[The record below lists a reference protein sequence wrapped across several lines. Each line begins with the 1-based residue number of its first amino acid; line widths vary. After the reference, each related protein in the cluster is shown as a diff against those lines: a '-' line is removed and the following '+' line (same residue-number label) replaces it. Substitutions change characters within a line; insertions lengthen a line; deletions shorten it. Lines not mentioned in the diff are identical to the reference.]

1 MNQVHKIEFKINVW
15 RRPCNFYSRYL
26 GILPLDRSRAI
37 EPRGLP
43 WSACRS
49 SRIAPDRQ
57 PKVIDYGT
65 TTADRFAGMPSDS
78 GRPCWVRETSMGDD
92 VTKAHLLPYALET
105 ESGKTVELSVNGLG
119 ATGRIRSN
127 KIRYRPVMQTR
138 VRA

>member
-1 MNQVHKIEFKINVW
+1 MNQLNKIEFKINVW
-15 RRPCNFYSRYL
+15 RKPCNFYSRYL

-57 PKVIDYGT
+57 PKVIGHG

-78 GRPCWVRETSMGDD
+78 GRPCWGPGDVDGRRRDEGASAAVRTRDRVWQD
-92 VTKAHLLPYALET
+92 CRTQV
-105 ESGKTVELSVNGLG
+105 SVNGLG
-119 ATGRIRSN
+119 AMGRM
-127 KIRYRPVMQTR
+127 P
-138 VRA
+138 